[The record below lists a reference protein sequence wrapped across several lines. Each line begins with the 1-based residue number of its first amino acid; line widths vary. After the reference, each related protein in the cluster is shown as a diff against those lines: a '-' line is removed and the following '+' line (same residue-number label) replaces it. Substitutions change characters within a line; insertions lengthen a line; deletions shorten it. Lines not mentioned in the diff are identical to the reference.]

1 MMMMQLPPLSRARTI
16 LRIVTFSAALS
27 LALLV
32 GLAGWPFGGFSGR
45 SSHILEPAV
54 GALPSPSSRTHCMRG
69 GRGGRDVVSRR
80 KHLSL
85 AFSGFMAL
93 GAARMARADL
103 DFTPISPDVKKQIKA
118 RDDYMADSLSK
129 IDFAEEVRKQ
139 KENLAK
145 KGTDEYDNTCK
156 PENPCRDPPKNAGE
170 ALNRLLSDIN
180 NAEMGMMSREKLRRL
195 GRDPDKFVNAVEQP

>member
-1 MMMMQLPPLSRARTI
+1 
-16 LRIVTFSAALS
+16 
-27 LALLV
+27 
-32 GLAGWPFGGFSGR
+32 
-45 SSHILEPAV
+45 
-54 GALPSPSSRTHCMRG
+54 
-69 GRGGRDVVSRR
+69 VSRR

-180 NAEMGMMSREKLRRL
+180 NAEMGMMSREKVWSIIVPRII
-195 GRDPDKFVNAVEQP
+195 GHKC

>member
-1 MMMMQLPPLSRARTI
+1 MVPARLSRARI
-16 LRIVTFSAALS
+16 LHIVAFSA
-27 LALLV
+27 LASLV
-32 GLAGWPFGGFSGR
+32 GLAGWTFGGESGR
-45 SSHILEPAV
+45 SYIEPAI
-54 GALPSPSSRTHCMRG
+54 GTLPPPSSRTNCIKGG
-69 GRGGRDVVSRR
+69 GRARDIVSRR
-80 KHLSL
+80 QHMSL
-85 AFSGFMAL
+85 ALSGLMAL

-103 DFTPISPDVKKQIKA
+103 EFTIVSPDIKRQLKA

-145 KGTDEYDNTCK
+145 KGTSEYDDTCK

-195 GRDPDKFVNAVEQP
+195 GRDPDKYVNAVEQP